1 MKKLM
6 VILSVLLLAFSP
18 KQNPEKQ
25 FLLNLGEYCG
35 KAFAGTAIFPEGDR
49 NPFKGQAL
57 KVIFSNCSDKE
68 VRMPFH
74 VGEDKSRTWIL
85 TLDNK
90 GLLFKHDHRH
100 EDGTP
105 DEITMYGGYGKTGGS
120 AFEQSFPADEYT
132 ANLIPAASTNVW
144 TFTLDKDKNI
154 LSYILKRDDQLR
166 FRADFDLS
174 KSLD

>member
-1 MKKLM
+1 MKNL
-6 VILSVLLLAFSP
+6 VIAIAMLCCSFGVKDNSQKEFMS
-18 KQNPEKQ
+18 
-25 FLLNLGEYCG
+25 NLGKFCG
-35 KAFAGTAIFPEGDR
+35 KSFAGTAIYPEGDR

-57 KVIFSNCSDKE
+57 KVIFDSCTDKE
-68 VRMPFH
+68 LRMPFH

-85 TLDNK
+85 TLDKN

-105 DEITMYGGYGKTGGS
+105 DEITMYGGYGKAGGS
-120 AFEQSFPADEYT
+120 GFEQSFPADEYT
-132 ANLIPAASTNVW
+132 AKLIPAASTNEW
-144 TFTLDKDKNI
+144 TFILSEDKKT

-174 KSLD
+174 QALN